1 MMAINFTELLGAMTQ
16 GGMAPSAG
24 SRVQQAA
31 SSMGDGVQGALG
43 KLLSGGQ
50 AAVNRAGQAVG
61 GKDNLAAAGVG
72 ALLGALS
79 SERSTVA
86 GGIGGGVLGLLGMMA
101 FKALKGAGQNGQN
114 EPVVSA
120 APSED
125 DAKLLL
131 TAMLNAAKADGQ
143 VDQEELN
150 RITARIKET
159 GVGPEGLSYVVTQLQ
174 TPISTDAI
182 VQAVHGRPDMAA
194 QVYSA
199 SLMAIEVDTDAE
211 RSYLDGLA
219 RAMGLSPQTAQ
230 NIEQL
235 MGMAQAR

>member
-1 MMAINFTELLGAMTQ
+1 
-16 GGMAPSAG
+16 
-24 SRVQQAA
+24 
-31 SSMGDGVQGALG
+31 
-43 KLLSGGQ
+43 
-50 AAVNRAGQAVG
+50 
-61 GKDNLAAAGVG
+61 
-72 ALLGALS
+72 
-79 SERSTVA
+79 
-86 GGIGGGVLGLLGMMA
+86 
-101 FKALKGAGQNGQN
+101 
-114 EPVVSA
+114 
-120 APSED
+120 
-125 DAKLLL
+125 
-131 TAMLNAAKADGQ
+131 MLNAAKADGQ

-159 GVGPEGLSYVVTQLQ
+159 GVGPEGLSYVITQLQ
-174 TPISTDAI
+174 TPMSTDAI
-182 VQAVHGRPDMAA
+182 VQAVRGQPDMAA

>member
-1 MMAINFTELLGAMTQ
+1 MMAINFTELLGAMAQ

-24 SRVQQAA
+24 NRVQEAA
-31 SSMGDGVQGALG
+31 SSMSGGVQGALG

-61 GKDNLAAAGVG
+61 GKDNLAAGVG

-101 FKALKGAGQNGQN
+101 FKALKGAGQNGQS
-114 EPVVSA
+114 EPVTSA

-159 GVGPEGLSYVVTQLQ
+159 GVGQEGLSYVVTQLQ
-174 TPISTDAI
+174 TPMSTDAI
-182 VQAVHGRPDMAA
+182 VQAVRGRPDMAA

-199 SLMAIEVDTDAE
+199 SLMAIEVDTEAE
-211 RSYLDGLA
+211 RSYLDDLA